1 MLNTY
6 LTVVIR
12 KLKQCCY
19 RNSDSIFK
27 ETMIFIV
34 QTFNPVHILVSEIF
48 EKVATYENTE
58 ISEKVATYELS
69 SRNFSTGK

>member
-34 QTFNPVHILVSEIF
+34 QTFNPVHILVSEI
-48 EKVATYENTE
+48 
-58 ISEKVATYELS
+58 EKVATYELS